1 MWREWKYV
9 KDYISQSGLY
19 LTSWLFFLL
28 CLIPSLASG
37 DEIKCLEFLHLNPPS
52 PTIQL
57 LKFTTQSHCG
67 CPFSIY
73 SGLPRHVWDPDR
85 ATVMIVPGKRP
96 ATVQPSWVRTMAQEL
111 LARGQENVLA
121 VDWLILPDM
130 KLTEAA
136 EQIGKKLSQIIQ
148 RLLIIGSAPDMFHLI
163 GFGVGAHIAGTA
175 GYNLDGTIG
184 RITGLDPF
192 ASVFSEANNSV
203 YLDYKD
209 GQYVDVI
216 HSNFNP
222 TEPMPALGFSSPLGH
237 VDFYI
242 GTGFQLPGCP
252 RGLFNREKYL
262 LCSHHRAHQ
271 IYTSSI
277 RASCHHLAFPCQS
290 VADFQQA
297 KCTLCSSPG
306 LNSCPEMGYDITWLP
321 SSRPLAFQP
330 VAAFLTIT
338 SAPPYCVTPLLLE
351 LNLGGILSVEAKLYI
366 QLIGNAVKTSTM
378 LVSGHHMTEFV
389 ANKVYQ
395 FMISADSDGDFH
407 TLSLEFSTQRLL
419 YLEMR
424 KRRISIHHLLLSYL
438 PKGRRIAYRTWNITA
453 VENQRVEVVL
463 EKIWV

>member
-1 MWREWKYV
+1 M
-9 KDYISQSGLY
+9 
-19 LTSWLFFLL
+19 
-28 CLIPSLASG
+28 
-37 DEIKCLEFLHLNPPS
+37 EFLHLNPPS

-57 LKFTTQSHCG
+57 LKFTTHSHCG
-67 CPFSIY
+67 CPLGVY

-85 ATVMIVPGKRP
+85 TTFMIVPGKRP
-96 ATVQPSWVRTMAQEL
+96 ATGQPSWVRTMAQEL
-111 LARGQENVLA
+111 LARGQENVLV

-130 KLTEAA
+130 KLAEAA
-136 EQIGKKLSQIIQ
+136 EQIGTKLSQIIQ
-148 RLLIIGSAPDMFHLI
+148 RLL
-163 GFGVGAHIAGTA
+163 VG
-175 GYNLDGTIG
+175 
-184 RITGLDPF
+184 RCLDPF
-192 ASVFSEANNSV
+192 APVFSEANNSV

-277 RASCHHLAFPCQS
+277 QASCHHLAFPCQS

-297 KCTLCSSPG
+297 KCTLCSLPG

-321 SSRPLAFQP
+321 SSRPLPFQP
-330 VAAFLTIT
+330 MAAFLTIT

-351 LNLGGILSVEAKLYI
+351 LNLGEILSVEAKLYI
-366 QLIGNAVKTSTM
+366 QLTGNAVKTSTM
-378 LVSGHHMTEFV
+378 SVSGHHMTEF
-389 ANKVYQ
+389 ATNNVYQ

-407 TLSLEFSTQRLL
+407 TLSLKFSTQRLL
-419 YLEMR
+419 YLEIR

-438 PKGRRIAYRTWNITA
+438 PKGRRIAYRAWNTTA

-463 EKIWV
+463 EK